1 MGVINLKLI
10 TAHTLPTPPVC
21 LSSWTVSGIPAS
33 AVRAQCRDR
42 RVQQVDTMQI
52 EQSAWC
58 CWLFYNQK
66 LIISAETAVSWRGKK
81 LVNLPMV
88 ELGSRLQ
95 NKLACLCP
103 VWQSGVQKLRM
114 LKEVVSSWICLSF
127 SLRRFGSRLK
137 VFITSDWLVS
147 WPCPTHQPAW
157 TFLCL
162 FTTLPPSLVF
172 VFNVTLQCIW

>member
-58 CWLFYNQK
+58 CWLFYSQK
-66 LIISAETAVSWRGKK
+66 LIISAETAVSWIGKK
-81 LVNLPMV
+81 LVNLPVV

-95 NKLACLCP
+95 DKWACPCP
-103 VWQSGVQKLRM
+103 VWQSGVQKLKT
-114 LKEVVSSWICLSF
+114 LKEVVSSWICWSFFKTTRVSSESLHHFRLSGFMALSNTSACLSF
-127 SLRRFGSRLK
+127 SLLSFYY
-137 VFITSDWLVS
+137 FT
-147 WPCPTHQPAW
+147 P
-157 TFLCL
+157 L
-162 FTTLPPSLVF
+162 FH
-172 VFNVTLQCIW
+172 VTLQCIW